1 MNLDKSL
8 SKRKNKFEK
17 YIDNEYIIDRMTDE
31 KMWSWLWANI
41 EGLQYITN
49 KAFIENSENKNNRVN
64 SAAQELQKQIRKTKF
79 KEINRGGKI
88 TLST

>member
-31 KMWSWLWANI
+31 KM
-41 EGLQYITN
+41 
-49 KAFIENSENKNNRVN
+49 
-64 SAAQELQKQIRKTKF
+64 
-79 KEINRGGKI
+79 
-88 TLST
+88 